1 MALQDTIFEEL
12 IRLIGDKKGCYYHPD
27 IPLRPCDVQYYNHP
41 DGWIVKEAPEIE
53 HKLWI
58 YVHCR
63 KCGYDTAIWK
73 LGVPRDHIFGLPE
86 NWKPPAPR
94 PTSKR
99 NDPGCPCAWQ
109 ERCRQSQ
116 EDC

>member
-41 DGWIVKEAPEIE
+41 DGWIVKEAPGIE

-86 NWKPPAPR
+86 TWEPTAPR

-99 NDPGCPCAWQ
+99 EKKGV
-109 ERCRQSQ
+109 SG
-116 EDC
+116 